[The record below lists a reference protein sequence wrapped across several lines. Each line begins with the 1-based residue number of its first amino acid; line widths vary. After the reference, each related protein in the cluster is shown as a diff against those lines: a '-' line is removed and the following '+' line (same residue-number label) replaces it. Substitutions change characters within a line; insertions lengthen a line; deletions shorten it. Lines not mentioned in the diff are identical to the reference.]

1 MRDVMTQPDRQ
12 ADAGPIDYRRMQ
24 HDPADPDPWLAL
36 YLDTS
41 LPMDDHAKEALLR
54 GQRSYSRRILL
65 PIVRPIARLC
75 IVLVQLLR
83 IILPERVQSSRI
95 LHYTIYWGLKYFV
108 SRDANYL
115 ILRHFNI
122 GTQVLKFIGDNVA
135 NVDISTTKPLYP
147 KTLEALK
154 DDVFLIHDLNIFNFI
169 IELNRQ
175 LDKQGRNI
183 EKPERINFDAIRDDI
198 FEFENL
204 PDRWH
209 NFIDLQTAIELYTPM
224 YALFL
229 SDRDFWRAANSLQ
242 LDETIAVY
250 ISRLFGTPL
259 PLALVHNGHP
269 TVPESTLRSGFR
281 LMLHGLDAETVYGF
295 IRQMRDM
302 PPETA
307 PGI

>member
-1 MRDVMTQPDRQ
+1 MQSDKTTPP
-12 ADAGPIDYRRMQ
+12 APSHFRRMP
-24 HDPADPDPWLAL
+24 HDPSDPDPWQAL
-36 YLDTS
+36 YLDNS
-41 LPMDDHAKEALLR
+41 LPMDDHAKDALLR

-65 PIVRPIARLC
+65 PIIRPMARIC

-83 IILPERVQSSRI
+83 IVLPERVQSSRI
-95 LHYTIYWGLKYFV
+95 LHQTIFWGLKYFV

-135 NVDISTTKPLYP
+135 NVEISTTKPLFP
-147 KTLEALK
+147 KTLSALK
-154 DDVFLIHDLNIFNFI
+154 DDVFLIHDLNIFNFV

-175 LDKQGRNI
+175 LDEQGRNI
-183 EKPERINFDAIRDDI
+183 EQPTTVNFDSIRDDI
-198 FEFENL
+198 FEFEDL

-209 NFIDLQTAIELYTPM
+209 NVIDLQTAIELYTPM

-242 LDETIAVY
+242 LDETIAIY
-250 ISRLFGTPL
+250 ISRIFGTPL

-281 LMLHGLDAETVYGF
+281 LMLHGLDAETLYGF

-302 PPETA
+302 PPASA
-307 PGI
+307 PDL